1 MVFYSFG
8 QFMQWLQAFSQL
20 LMPLGLIIKV
30 ARVIAHSEYVF
41 NTNQALI
48 NTFTNQFLFLSKYMV
63 LYIGYSGSDLQA
75 LCEEA
80 AMMPIRELGTNILTV
95 KANQVSH
102 LEIVACHFVNLLLTF
117 RLMEM
122 MLLLCVKGKLRYATV
137 SLLGSIFVYLF
148 FSNAIYQDQIP

>member
-1 MVFYSFG
+1 MI
-8 QFMQWLQAFSQL
+8 QFNGEPSIFETNSHGVLLLWSIHVVVTGFQPVTYATRTHNKSSQSH
-20 LMPLGLIIKV
+20 
-30 ARVIAHSEYVF
+30 AHSEYVF

-102 LEIVACHFVNLLLTF
+102 LEIVACHFVNLLPTF

-122 MLLLCVKGKLRYATV
+122 MLLLCV
-137 SLLGSIFVYLF
+137 
-148 FSNAIYQDQIP
+148 